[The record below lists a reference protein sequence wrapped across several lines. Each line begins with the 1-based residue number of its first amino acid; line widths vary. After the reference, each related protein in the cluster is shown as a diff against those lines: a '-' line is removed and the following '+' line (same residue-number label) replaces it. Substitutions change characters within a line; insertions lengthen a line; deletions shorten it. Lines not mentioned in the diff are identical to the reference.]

1 MNELY
6 TKLDDFKKVC
16 IHDHDGRQITP
27 LENVFIQEYMISK
40 NASEAVQKAGYRSKN
55 PAQQVC
61 TA

>member
-1 MNELY
+1 MASTFQFY
-6 TKLDDFKKVC
+6 TYNGKPLS
-16 IHDHDGRQITP
+16 P
-27 LENVFIQEYMISK
+27 LENAFIQEYMISK

>member
-1 MNELY
+1 MNPNYPNKSVNIKTY
-6 TKLDDFKKVC
+6 T
-16 IHDHDGRQITP
+16 HDQITP
-27 LENVFIQEYMISK
+27 LENAFIQEYMISK